1 VVLAAHGAE
10 WSALA
15 AGLSASFVIFVG
27 DKIVRPLVVGRAVN
41 LNLFWVL
48 VGSLGGFQVL
58 GLIGVFLGPVA
69 LALCGE
75 MWREWIRD
83 PAPRGSTGQWHP

>member
-1 VVLAAHGAE
+1 
-10 WSALA
+10 
-15 AGLSASFVIFVG
+15 VIFLG
-27 DKIVRPLVVGRAVN
+27 DKVVRPLLVGSAAK

-58 GLIGVFLGPVA
+58 GPIGVFVGPVV

-75 MWREWIRD
+75 MWREWIKIGDRLPTERRPFPD
-83 PAPRGSTGQWHP
+83 DSQSLRA